1 MAHPLT
7 LIMPVVPGTSLPTI
21 SDLLAE
27 YSDGIFT
34 ALQNTGTVHYGRLLL
49 LDASTPN
56 LQPGLGPNSRY
67 IIALITEYD
76 NEFKPYIASF
86 VHSQVGAFFDKLLP
100 LVVGGAQLVPV
111 ADNLVAV
118 EAFLGANDAS
128 QQAPNTSLY
137 QAYSC
142 SVQDIRATHL
152 PCAKPASS
160 PGH

>member
-7 LIMPVVPGTSLPTI
+7 LIMPVAPGTSLQTI

-27 YSDGIFT
+27 YSDGIDT

-49 LDASTPN
+49 LDASSPN
-56 LQPGLGPNSRY
+56 LQPGPAPSDRY

-86 VHSQVGAFFDKLLP
+86 VHSQVGAFFDKILP
-100 LVVGGAQLVPV
+100 LVVGGSQLVPV
-111 ADNLVAV
+111 ADNLPAV
-118 EAFLGANDAS
+118 EAFLAANDAS

-142 SVQDIRATHL
+142 TVQDIRATHL
-152 PCAKPASS
+152 PCANPGPA

>member
-7 LIMPVVPGTSLPTI
+7 LIMPVVPGTSIQTI

-49 LDASTPN
+49 LDASTLN
-56 LQPGLGPNSRY
+56 LQPGPNPSDRY
-67 IIALITEYD
+67 VIALITEYD
-76 NEFKPYIASF
+76 NEFNPYIASF

-100 LVVGGAQLVPV
+100 MVVGGSQLVPV

-118 EAFLGANDAS
+118 EAFLAANDAS
-128 QQAPNTSLY
+128 QQPPNTSLY

-142 SVQDIRATHL
+142 TVQDIRATHL
-152 PCAKPASS
+152 PCAQPASS